1 MNDDMHPAPRRSDH
15 GRPGRG
21 VDIMKSIFTL
31 GLSSDGQGL
40 RFWELLSIFGFAIGM
55 AISAIYAGAS
65 GAFAGT
71 FGILAAVGAA
81 SWLSGGVLGFLF
93 GVPRLRASV
102 SSNPAASAST
112 FTPNTNLEQISD
124 WLTKIIVGAAL
135 VQLRVIA
142 ADIND
147 LALAIG
153 VALGTRGGAVVSGG
167 VMVLYFFGG
176 FMWGYLWC
184 SLRVFKEMAALTDR
198 VQAVSDREAS
208 GRQPSRE

>member
-1 MNDDMHPAPRRSDH
+1 MLRSL
-15 GRPGRG
+15 
-21 VDIMKSIFTL
+21 FNL
-31 GLSSDGQGL
+31 GLSSNGQGL

-55 AISAIYAGAS
+55 AIIAIYASATRGVLTS
-65 GAFAGT
+65 

-93 GVPRLRASV
+93 GVPRLRASAP
-102 SSNPAASAST
+102 SSPNAPASS

-135 VQLRVIA
+135 VQLKVIV

-147 LALAIG
+147 LAIAIG
-153 VALGTRGGAVVSGG
+153 LALATPGGAVVSGG

-176 FMWGYLWC
+176 FIWGYLWC
-184 SLRVFKEMAALTDR
+184 SLRVFKKMSALTDR
-198 VQAVSDREAS
+198 EQAISAREDNI
-208 GRQPSRE
+208 RQTQP

>member
-1 MNDDMHPAPRRSDH
+1 MNDDTNPAPRRHDNHRS
-15 GRPGRG
+15 GRG
-21 VDIMKSIFTL
+21 IDIMKSIFTF

-55 AISAIYAGAS
+55 AISAIYASATG
-65 GAFAGT
+65 GFVTT

-81 SWLSGGVLGFLF
+81 AWLSGGVLGFLF

-102 SSNPAASAST
+102 STTPAPTTTA

-167 VMVLYFFGG
+167 IMVLYFFGG

-184 SLRVFKEMAALTDR
+184 SLRVFKEMSALTDR
-198 VQAVSDREAS
+198 EQAVSQREAV
-208 GRQPSRE
+208 GRQQPNE